1 MPPLFASKS
10 PFFVPVRQKF
20 SHPVHGLPHFP
31 LWQAALI
38 FAEMFCRTGAS
49 SLCCCTS
56 VLCFADEKSFPQ
68 KCGIQSVKGRSL
80 FPHVENPVEK
90 VQKSCFKACFTG
102 GIPHFP
108 PCFQHSGSTCLFF
121 LRTVCKIQVGNM
133 TIFWT
138 ASCPLLP
145 NCPIS
150 FWRMW
155 ICVENPSFIKRS
167 VFRPLI
173 AHYMEICCILS
184 NIRASGS
191 NPLHPARNR
200 IPALLQEKHRFG
212 LILAAVWGIL
222 IL

>member
-31 LWQAALI
+31 LWQASLI

-49 SLCCCTS
+49 SPGCCTS

-133 TIFWT
+133 TIF
-138 ASCPLLP
+138 
-145 NCPIS
+145 
-150 FWRMW
+150 
-155 ICVENPSFIKRS
+155 
-167 VFRPLI
+167 
-173 AHYMEICCILS
+173 
-184 NIRASGS
+184 
-191 NPLHPARNR
+191 
-200 IPALLQEKHRFG
+200 
-212 LILAAVWGIL
+212 
-222 IL
+222 

>member
-31 LWQAALI
+31 LLQAALL

-49 SLCCCTS
+49 SLCCCTN

-133 TIFWT
+133 TIF
-138 ASCPLLP
+138 
-145 NCPIS
+145 
-150 FWRMW
+150 
-155 ICVENPSFIKRS
+155 
-167 VFRPLI
+167 
-173 AHYMEICCILS
+173 
-184 NIRASGS
+184 
-191 NPLHPARNR
+191 
-200 IPALLQEKHRFG
+200 
-212 LILAAVWGIL
+212 
-222 IL
+222 

>member
-1 MPPLFASKS
+1 
-10 PFFVPVRQKF
+10 
-20 SHPVHGLPHFP
+20 
-31 LWQAALI
+31 
-38 FAEMFCRTGAS
+38 MFCRTGAS
-49 SLCCCTS
+49 SPGCCTS

-108 PCFQHSGSTCLFF
+108 LCFPHSGSTCLFF

-138 ASCPLLP
+138 AFCPVLP
-145 NCPIS
+145 DLPIS

-155 ICVENPSFIKRS
+155 IHVENPSFHGFPAAQLHVAVFMEYCCFFVLCWPFLTESFLPRRDRS
-167 VFRPLI
+167 T
-173 AHYMEICCILS
+173 
-184 NIRASGS
+184 
-191 NPLHPARNR
+191 
-200 IPALLQEKHRFG
+200 ALLQEKSPFG
-212 LILAAVWGIL
+212 LILGAVWGIL
-222 IL
+222 TL

>member
-31 LWQAALI
+31 LWQAALL

-138 ASCPLLP
+138 AFCPVLP
-145 NCPIS
+145 DLPIS

-155 ICVENPSFIKRS
+155 ISVEKNCLLFIPFCVMLLRIFWIFVDFLFS
-167 VFRPLI
+167 
-173 AHYMEICCILS
+173 AHPNL
-184 NIRASGS
+184 R
-191 NPLHPARNR
+191 L
-200 IPALLQEKHRFG
+200 IPALVSASVRQGWQLHRKSACLDWF
-212 LILAAVWGIL
+212 
-222 IL
+222 

>member
-31 LWQAALI
+31 LLQAALL

-68 KCGIQSVKGRSL
+68 KCGIQSVKSRSL

-133 TIFWT
+133 TIF
-138 ASCPLLP
+138 
-145 NCPIS
+145 
-150 FWRMW
+150 
-155 ICVENPSFIKRS
+155 
-167 VFRPLI
+167 
-173 AHYMEICCILS
+173 
-184 NIRASGS
+184 
-191 NPLHPARNR
+191 
-200 IPALLQEKHRFG
+200 
-212 LILAAVWGIL
+212 
-222 IL
+222 

>member
-38 FAEMFCRTGAS
+38 FAEMFCRTGTS

-56 VLCFADEKSFPQ
+56 VLCFADEKSFPL

-108 PCFQHSGSTCLFF
+108 PCFQHSGSTRLFF

-133 TIFWT
+133 TIF
-138 ASCPLLP
+138 
-145 NCPIS
+145 
-150 FWRMW
+150 
-155 ICVENPSFIKRS
+155 
-167 VFRPLI
+167 
-173 AHYMEICCILS
+173 
-184 NIRASGS
+184 
-191 NPLHPARNR
+191 
-200 IPALLQEKHRFG
+200 
-212 LILAAVWGIL
+212 
-222 IL
+222 

>member
-1 MPPLFASKS
+1 
-10 PFFVPVRQKF
+10 
-20 SHPVHGLPHFP
+20 
-31 LWQAALI
+31 
-38 FAEMFCRTGAS
+38 MFCRPAS
-49 SLCCCTS
+49 ALPGCWVDIPLFCRRKKFSTKTRYTIRRR
-56 VLCFADEKSFPQ
+56 A
-68 KCGIQSVKGRSL
+68 II

-90 VQKSCFKACFTG
+90 VQKSSFKACFAC

-108 PCFQHSGSTCLFF
+108 QGFPLFGSTFFDF
-121 LRTVCKIQVGNM
+121 LRTICRIQVGNM

>member
-10 PFFVPVRQKF
+10 PFLSLSGKSFHTLFTVCRIFRFCRPRSFLQK
-20 SHPVHGLPHFP
+20 
-31 LWQAALI
+31 
-38 FAEMFCRTGAS
+38 MFCRTGAS

-108 PCFQHSGSTCLFF
+108 PCFPHSGSTCLFF

-133 TIFWT
+133 TIF
-138 ASCPLLP
+138 
-145 NCPIS
+145 
-150 FWRMW
+150 
-155 ICVENPSFIKRS
+155 
-167 VFRPLI
+167 
-173 AHYMEICCILS
+173 
-184 NIRASGS
+184 
-191 NPLHPARNR
+191 
-200 IPALLQEKHRFG
+200 
-212 LILAAVWGIL
+212 
-222 IL
+222 